1 MDCVNVNHWVEYDQT
16 SGREECHSWEEWGGG
31 IWRRGVA
38 LEVAFNFPFS
48 CHCSP
53 CSPFHHLSP
62 SCLGCHCF
70 PSGPLYTREL
80 ATPGLIQP
88 LAHRRPEFIWE
99 RDLIA
104 SNWPTPASNTIVN
117 DTEHYDELFCVN
129 WCRLNL
135 IIGST
140 LLYTNSS
147 FFHLMKALFT
157 FLYFLIKFFP
167 EGSLEGEEGRKEVRE
182 KGREGKRKGRR
193 QRERNLELYK
203 FINCGSDSMRQ
214 ESLEAHGNFSKYIWK
229 TDINSSIL

>member
-1 MDCVNVNHWVEYDQT
+1 MKWIVLLLTTGWNMTKLQAEK
-16 SGREECHSWEEWGGG
+16 SAIPGRNGGGGG

-104 SNWPTPASNTIVN
+104 SNWPIPASNTIVN

-129 WCRLNL
+129 
-135 IIGST
+135 
-140 LLYTNSS
+140 
-147 FFHLMKALFT
+147 
-157 FLYFLIKFFP
+157 
-167 EGSLEGEEGRKEVRE
+167 
-182 KGREGKRKGRR
+182 
-193 QRERNLELYK
+193 
-203 FINCGSDSMRQ
+203 
-214 ESLEAHGNFSKYIWK
+214 
-229 TDINSSIL
+229 